1 MAFFLFLP
9 ASDEV
14 TSALRGCDGA
24 VVCVESVEVLVLCTQ
39 RSIHYCLMEG
49 IPMLLNIT
57 KIDRLVIELKLPP
70 ADLFSSFVTL
80 LMK

>member
-1 MAFFLFLP
+1 M
-9 ASDEV
+9 
-14 TSALRGCDGA
+14 
-24 VVCVESVEVLVLCTQ
+24 
-39 RSIHYCLMEG
+39 I
-49 IPMLLNIT
+49 LNIT